1 MNDKTLKEE
10 IIMELFESINWAIFA
25 PIVFIQLII
34 MAVAIIDLI
43 KIEKAN
49 GPKWVWALVILFINL
64 IGPIIYFIFGRRS

>member
-1 MNDKTLKEE
+1 
-10 IIMELFESINWAIFA
+10 MELFESINWAIFA